1 MIATATTPPTMI
13 PVLAPDDD
21 DSPMLAAA
29 WSFGAGV
36 TTLSPVVGFVE
47 PFPVVVVAVVSV
59 VVVVVV
65 VRVVLAVV
73 SVVYKMKSYFLH
85 CIFLFIDSVLIDV
98 AFITKAT

>member
-65 VRVVLAVV
+65 RVALAVV
-73 SVVYKMKSYFLH
+73 SVVYKMKSY
-85 CIFLFIDSVLIDV
+85 S
-98 AFITKAT
+98 